1 MDAVKNFPLR
11 AIYYSRPFFKKMIH
25 VRAHRQTISG
35 EPLKLV
41 SEKLFIYSI
50 VHASF
55 QVTEVFV
62 NQDMAKNVKFSS
74 HEALS
79 PKKTLIN
86 RPQA

>member
-1 MDAVKNFPLR
+1 
-11 AIYYSRPFFKKMIH
+11 MIH
-25 VRAHRQTISG
+25 ARAHRQTISG

-62 NQDMAKNVKFSS
+62 NQDMAKKGEVFKPW
-74 HEALS
+74 S
-79 PKKTLIN
+79 PK
-86 RPQA
+86 P